1 MYSQTVLDDIRDR
14 VSIAALIGERL
25 PLKKAG
31 RNFKGCC
38 PFHSEKTA
46 SFMVSDEKRIYHCFG
61 CGEGGNVFNFFMK
74 FDGLSFREAVEMLAE
89 RAGVRLPKLTSFDK
103 KKEDELTTRKT
114 WAYRLNQVV
123 TEYWANNLKDPK
135 NGEAARN
142 YLKSRDINLEKNTQL
157 FLGYADDTWD
167 GLVRQLM
174 AKSVPLDLA
183 VELGLLKRRDDGG
196 YYDFFRHRIVF
207 PVMSPSSKEPKIVA
221 FSGRTFGEP
230 KTSEGREAPAKYLNS
245 PDSLIYHKSYTVYG
259 LDQAFDT
266 IRRTDLAVL
275 VEGNLDVVR
284 LHQEGLTNAVAPLGT
299 ALTSGHI
306 RLISRYTKNFV
317 VIFDGDEAGRR
328 AAIRSLPVFLEEGL
342 VPRVVALATG
352 EDPDSFV
359 RKNGAEKLTK
369 LIESSKT
376 LFEWMIDETVARFG
390 GSADGKVKAVEELKP
405 FFLMVKSPVEVSIY
419 EKKLASKLM
428 LDESVIAATFAGRRK
443 VTYKKESPKGF
454 KTNTAEKML
463 LELMLSYPETVTSV
477 LKEISAEQFGDG
489 SYQTIAALIMTD
501 VKKNGALDV
510 ARLADGVADEGL
522 KSEIL
527 ALAMAENKYDEPA
540 VAVKDCLAGLKRLA
554 AKRRIEE
561 LSGEIGV
568 SKDDEV
574 IGRHMAEIQKITKE
588 LHNIES

>member
-1 MYSQTVLDDIRDR
+1 M
-14 VSIAALIGERL
+14 
-25 PLKKAG
+25 KKAG

-89 RAGVRLPKLTSFDK
+89 RAGVRLPKLASFDK
-103 KKEDELTTRKT
+103 KKEDELTTRKK
-114 WAYRLNQVV
+114 WAYRLNHVV

-167 GLVRQLM
+167 GLVRQL
-174 AKSVPLDLA
+174 KVKNVPLDLA
-183 VELGLLKRRDDGG
+183 VELGLLKKRDDGG

-207 PVMSPSSKEPKIVA
+207 PVMLPSPKEPKIVA

-266 IRRTDLAVL
+266 IRRADLAVL

-284 LHQEGLTNAVAPLGT
+284 LHQEGLTNTVAPLGT

-342 VPRVVALATG
+342 VPRVVALATD

-359 RKNGAEKLTK
+359 RKNGAEKLKK
-369 LIESSKT
+369 LIDSSKT

-390 GSADGKVKAVEELKP
+390 VSADGKVKAVEELKP
-405 FFLMVKSPVEVSIY
+405 FFLMVKSPVEASIY
-419 EKKLASKLM
+419 KKRLASKLM
-428 LDESVIAATFAGRRK
+428 LDESVIVATFAGKRN
-443 VTYKKESPKGF
+443 VTYRKEAPKGF
-454 KTNTAEKML
+454 KANTAEKML
-463 LELMLSYPETVTSV
+463 LELMLTYPETVSSV

-489 SYQTIAALIMTD
+489 SYQTIAALIVND
-501 VKKNGALDV
+501 VKNNGLLDV

-561 LSGEIGV
+561 LSGEIGI

-574 IGRHMAEIQKITKE
+574 IGRYMAEIQKITKE